1 MRRFVVAPND
11 AGQRLDKFILK
22 VAGNLS
28 PSLMYKY
35 LRKKAIKVDGRRA
48 EGSTRLQAGAVV
60 EMYINDEFFTEK
72 NADFRAI
79 GYRPELEIVYED
91 ENLLLVD
98 KKPGV
103 PVHADA
109 HGSRDTLINQVLL
122 YLYEKG
128 AYDPERELSF
138 TPALCNRLDQNTGG
152 IVIVAKNAAAG
163 RALYEIVK
171 NRQVEKRY
179 LALALGNFREKQ
191 ATLRAYLKKDAASNL
206 VRIAAQPRE
215 GYKEIVTRY
224 RVLREGGGLS
234 LLEVELVTGRT
245 HQIRAHLAFAGHPLA
260 GDLKYGTAAANKGLP
275 FRHQALYAYSLAFRL
290 PEEHPLS
297 YLNGQVFQV
306 KKVYFA
312 DFIESRTRDGEKR
325 RKE

>member
-1 MRRFVVAPND
+1 MKSYTVTQND
-11 AGQRLDKFILK
+11 ADQRLDKFVLK

-35 LRKKAIKVDGRRA
+35 LRKKAIKINGKRA
-48 EGSTRLQAGAVV
+48 EGSTRLRVGDVV
-60 EMYINDEFFTEK
+60 ELYINDEFFTEK
-72 NADFRAI
+72 SADFRAI
-79 GYRPELEIVYED
+79 GYRPALSVVYED

-103 PVHADA
+103 PVHADT
-109 HGSRDTLINQVLL
+109 HGSRDTLINHVLL

-128 AYDPERELSF
+128 EYDPEKEHSF

-171 NRQVEKRY
+171 YRQVEKRY
-179 LALALGNFREKQ
+179 LTLVLGSLPRKN
-191 ATLRAYLKKDAASNL
+191 ATLKAYLKKDAKENL
-206 VRIAAQPRE
+206 VRVADQPRE

-224 RVLREGGGLS
+224 HVVKEGKGLS

-245 HQIRAHLAFAGHPLA
+245 HQIRAHLAHVGHPVA

-275 FRHQALYAYSLAFRL
+275 FKHQALYAYSLEFKL
-290 PEEHPLS
+290 PEEHFLS
-297 YLNGQVFQV
+297 YLNGKVFKV
-306 KKVYFA
+306 KKVYFEN
-312 DFIESRTRDGEKR
+312 FI
-325 RKE
+325 

>member
-1 MRRFVVAPND
+1 MRSFTVKAND
-11 AGQRLDKFILK
+11 ADQRLDKFVLK

-35 LRKKAIKVDGRRA
+35 LRKKAIKVNGKRA
-48 EGSTRLQAGAVV
+48 EGNTRLREGDLV
-60 EMYINDEFFTEK
+60 ELYINDEFFTEK
-72 NADFRAI
+72 NADFRSI
-79 GYRPELEIVYED
+79 NYRPNLSIVYED

-103 PVHADA
+103 PVHADT
-109 HGSRDTLINQVLL
+109 HGSRDTLINHILL

-128 AYDPERELSF
+128 EYDPEAEQTF

-171 NRQVEKRY
+171 YRQVEKRY
-179 LALALGNFREKQ
+179 LTLALGRFDQKQ
-191 ATLRAYLKKDAASNL
+191 ATLKAYLKKDAKENL
-206 VRIAAQPRE
+206 VKVIPHPQE
-215 GYKEIVTRY
+215 GFKEIVTRY
-224 RVLREGGGLS
+224 RVLREGRGLS

-245 HQIRAHLAFAGHPLA
+245 HQIRAHLAYEGHPVA

-275 FRHQALYAYSLAFRL
+275 FRHQALYAYSLEFKL
-290 PEEHPLS
+290 PEEHFLS
-297 YLNGQVFQV
+297 YLNGKVFRV
-306 KKVYFA
+306 KKVYFE
-312 DFIESRTRDGEKR
+312 DFV
-325 RKE
+325 